1 MSNSHHSIYFPDYY
15 LLYTF
20 LLLLRLFQRVA
31 FEILSQTAS
40 AELYTL
46 GTVHSE
52 GCQVI
57 PFSWVRAIRFTAHAS
72 GVMRPAQQISRNLL
86 GFKIVNFNLKEKMF
100 PFCSYIWNKRLKN
113 MWVASCYSDSSKIS
127 KSKSQSFYIAFSEC
141 STISPS
147 LWNFLITRI
156 IIFRRLFPARTP
168 FTTVSVWGSAST
180 LCAFPK
186 VPSWTVDKLSHG
198 PASSSQFLH
207 IFMHDCQ
214 NLSFLYYR

>member
-1 MSNSHHSIYFPDYY
+1 MSNSHHSIYFPDNY
-15 LLYTF
+15 LYFSSPAQAFPTCC
-20 LLLLRLFQRVA
+20 LRD
-31 FEILSQTAS
+31 SQPDC
-40 AELYTL
+40 L
-46 GTVHSE
+46 
-52 GCQVI
+52 
-57 PFSWVRAIRFTAHAS
+57 SWVIYPWNSSFWGVSGHSIFMGACNSFHCLAS

-100 PFCSYIWNKRLKN
+100 PFFSYIWNKRLKN

-186 VPSWTVDKLSHG
+186 VPSWTFDKLSHG
-198 PASSSQFLH
+198 PASSSQFLN

>member
-1 MSNSHHSIYFPDYY
+1 MGACNSFHCPRFWCYASC
-15 LLYTF
+15 
-20 LLLLRLFQRVA
+20 
-31 FEILSQTAS
+31 TA
-40 AELYTL
+40 
-46 GTVHSE
+46 
-52 GCQVI
+52 
-57 PFSWVRAIRFTAHAS
+57 
-72 GVMRPAQQISRNLL
+72 
-86 GFKIVNFNLKEKMF
+86 NLKKF
-100 PFCSYIWNKRLKN
+100 TWFQNCQFQFKRKNVPFFSYIWNKRLKN

-186 VPSWTVDKLSHG
+186 VPSWTFDKLSHG
-198 PASSSQFLH
+198 PALSSQFLH